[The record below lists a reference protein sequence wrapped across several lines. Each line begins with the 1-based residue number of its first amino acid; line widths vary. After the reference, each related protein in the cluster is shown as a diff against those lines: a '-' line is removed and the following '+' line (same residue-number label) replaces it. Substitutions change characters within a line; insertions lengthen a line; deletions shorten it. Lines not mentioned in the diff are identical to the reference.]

1 MGDERLK
8 LAPCPLCRRYRDP
21 SEFWLDL
28 GIGLSVGFA
37 SKLMSAD
44 RRHETLLTKLAINR
58 FADLALERRDPANS
72 QRLNARQL
80 CNLVL
85 PGFLILA
92 LLLSWRDVRAQEL
105 VLPTDVPRSPNA
117 AARLLTKAQ
126 PSGLFKLGPF
136 DFYPRL
142 SGTVYYDDNIN
153 GSASNTLHDIAW
165 TVAPGFS
172 AVARNSDVEREKSLT
187 FEYTPVFRF
196 YADHDELNSI
206 DHAGRVAG
214 RWSGSKLGIG
224 FDQAFLAS
232 SQSSPDVGGR
242 VDQFTATSGL
252 TSELRLGYKTSLQVD
267 AALALADNET
277 FASSRDWSNSDWLN
291 YRLSPKLTIGAG
303 VVLGYLDVERGANQ
317 AVTGNPDQTYEQLRA
332 RAVCFVNDKV
342 NLRASAGAELRQYR
356 GGAGDTLSPVWDL
369 TGVVQPRRGTT
380 LTLRIFQRYSS
391 SALSAD
397 QNYLDTGVGATV
409 AQRFFD
415 RFVATIDGAYSR
427 ADYRG
432 TVAGVS
438 APRLDNIYSVRG
450 GLDAFI
456 TGNWTAGIFY
466 SYQRDDSSD
475 GLFSFVR
482 NQFGVRSSWS
492 F

>member
-187 FEYTPVFRF
+187 FEYT
-196 YADHDELNSI
+196 
-206 DHAGRVAG
+206 
-214 RWSGSKLGIG
+214 
-224 FDQAFLAS
+224 
-232 SQSSPDVGGR
+232 
-242 VDQFTATSGL
+242 
-252 TSELRLGYKTSLQVD
+252 
-267 AALALADNET
+267 
-277 FASSRDWSNSDWLN
+277 NSDWLN